1 MKLEEVKKCK
11 KKKVETTTRET
22 LAEITRISGKY
33 EQIDSLCHLITLE
46 LLEDSLKAIKNSNQK
61 RTSRGCLGLEYK
73 ENLEVN
79 LKKIL
84 IMLKSKEWKPS
95 QAKKR
100 VLIKEG
106 KRRFIYSFALDDQI
120 VQKASTLLLEAVFEP
135 RFTDLSYAYRPKRN
149 VKKAVKKVV
158 ATINGDQMRQIL
170 QLDIKK
176 CFDNINKDLL
186 LEIIKKRIR
195 DKNFIA
201 LLSKAINVS
210 DTHGKPIQGVPQGS
224 ILAPLMANIFLDHI
238 IDKWYI
244 ETICPKYKE
253 TKLLRYADDL
263 IILAKSSENLREI
276 ENLLARRLNE
286 FGLEISMEKTR
297 RTDLNLDK
305 SINFLGIDTRR
316 APIGDRFEPRM
327 KDSKLQECISSFD
340 INKIKGNIAH
350 YKGIAPEVGILRKH
364 LLTVENPSPPQFSR
378 TAKSI

>member
-84 IMLKSKEWKPS
+84 KSLIRKEWKPS
-95 QAKKR
+95 QARGIELEKDEEIR
-100 VLIKEG
+100 LT
-106 KRRFIYSFALDDQI
+106 YSFALDDQI
-120 VQKASTLLLEAVFEP
+120 VQKALLLLLEAVFEP

-149 VKKAVKKVV
+149 VIKAVKKVV

-186 LEIIKKRIR
+186 LEIIKKRIK
-195 DKNFIA
+195 DKNFIE
-201 LLSKAINVS
+201 LLSRAINVS
-210 DTHGKPIQGVPQGS
+210 DTEGKSIQGVPQGS
-224 ILAPLMANIFLDHI
+224 ILAPIMANIFLDHI

-263 IILAKSSENLREI
+263 IILAKSSENLHAI
-276 ENLLARRLNE
+276 ENLLTRRLNE

-297 RTDLNLDK
+297 RIDLNLDK
-305 SINFLGIDTRR
+305 SINFLGIDIRR
-316 APIGDRFEPRM
+316 TPIGDRFAPRM

-364 LLTVENPSPPQFSR
+364 LLTVENSSPPQFSR

>member
-22 LAEITRISGKY
+22 LAEIIRISGKY

-84 IMLKSKEWKPS
+84 KSLKRKKWKPS
-95 QAKKR
+95 QARGIEPEKDEEIR
-100 VLIKEG
+100 L
-106 KRRFIYSFALDDQI
+106 IYSFALDDQI
-120 VQKASTLLLEAVFEP
+120 VQKALTLLLAAVFEP
-135 RFTDLSYAYRPKRN
+135 RFIDLSYAYRPKRN

-186 LEIIKKRIR
+186 LEIIKKRIK
-195 DKNFIA
+195 DKNFIE
-201 LLSKAINVS
+201 LLSRAINVS
-210 DTHGKPIQGVPQGS
+210 DTEGKSIQGVPQGS
-224 ILAPLMANIFLDHI
+224 ILAPIMANIFLDHI

-263 IILAKSSENLREI
+263 IILAKSSENLHEI
-276 ENLLARRLNE
+276 ENLLTRRLNE

-297 RTDLNLDK
+297 RIDLNLDK
-305 SINFLGIDTRR
+305 SINFLGIDIRR
-316 APIGDRFEPRM
+316 TPIGDRFTPRM

-364 LLTVENPSPPQFSR
+364 LLTVENSSPPQFSR